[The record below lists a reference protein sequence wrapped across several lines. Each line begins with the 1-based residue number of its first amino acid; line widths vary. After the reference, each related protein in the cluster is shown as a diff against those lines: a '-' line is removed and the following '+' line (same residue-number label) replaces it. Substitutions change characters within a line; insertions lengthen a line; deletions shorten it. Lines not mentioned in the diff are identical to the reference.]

1 MTTAVLLVLLGALSR
16 LVPHPPNF
24 APLGALALYAGA
36 RLPRHWSFVVPLA
49 AMAVSDFFLDFGTGR
64 SAFSVV
70 RLTIYATFALISLA
84 GRLVPKNRSDLIFRL
99 VGLSVGASCLFFVTS
114 NFAEWTANPIYPKT
128 PAGLALC
135 YAAAI
140 PFFWNTLAADLAG
153 TAVFFGLDA
162 LSRRRRALASVA
174 VFLLLF
180 TPPTASAQAPPPIA
194 DSVVVTATLTPEEE
208 RELGSATTVITRE
221 WIEATGARNVAD
233 VLRHV
238 PGVDVARQGSDG
250 SLVSTFLRGANS
262 PHVLVLMD
270 GARLNSPYFSGYDF
284 SVLTT
289 ENVERIEIVRGPFS
303 ALYGSDAIGGVIHIF
318 TRPSSGL
325 SGRATL
331 EGGDDGQRRASAFVT
346 AGSSTFGAAGSYSHD
361 EVDGERANS
370 DWLQNAGSVRLDGRF
385 GDAVRVAFEG
395 SLVDADV
402 GVPGPVGGE
411 TPRARQTS
419 REERLQ
425 LPVSFRPFSG
435 HDATLLLARV
445 ASERTYDDPDAG
457 FESRSNPTTWQAR
470 LSDSFRAGRHE
481 LTAFGSWELW
491 NVDDRSNF
499 GVALDDDESTLWGAG
514 LQDSAALGGGAI
526 VTAGVRYDHHSDF
539 GEAWSPRGTL
549 AWTDRTARWKV
560 RFSGGSAFR
569 APSVGELFYPFSG
582 NPDLQP
588 ERVTSWEAGVERYL
602 PGGRVELSLFWN
614 EFRDLIVFN
623 FVTFLNEN
631 VGRARTRGAELAWRQ
646 RITDAIEIDSG
657 YTWLE
662 AEDLSTGQDLLRR
675 PRHRAFVGASWH
687 PVPRLSL
694 APRATF
700 VGRRSDVDPVTRL
713 NEELPSYVRL
723 DVYGQWDFGHFAPY
737 ARIENATDREYEEV
751 DGYPAPGIRW
761 AAGVEVRF

>member
-1 MTTAVLLVLLGALSR
+1 MTTAILLVLLGAFFR

-24 APLGALALYAGA
+24 VPLGALALYSGA
-36 RLPRHWSFVVPLA
+36 RLPRRWSFVVPLA

-64 SAFSVV
+64 SVFSEM

-84 GRLVPKNRSDLIFRL
+84 GRLVAKMRSDLFFRL
-99 VGLSVGASCLFFVTS
+99 VLLSIGAACLFFVAS
-114 NFAEWTANPIYPKT
+114 NFAEWIANPVYPKT
-128 PAGLALC
+128 LTGLALC
-135 YAAAI
+135 YTAAI

-162 LSRRRRALASVA
+162 LSRRRPLRVYAALVLVA
-174 VFLLLF
+174 VSA
-180 TPPTASAQAPPPIA
+180 TALAQAPPPVS

-221 WIEATGARNVAD
+221 WIESTGARNVAD
-233 VLRHV
+233 VLRQV
-238 PGVDVARQGSDG
+238 PGLDVARQGSDG

-318 TRPSSGL
+318 TRPSSRL

-331 EGGDDGQRRASAFVT
+331 EGGNVGHRRGSGFVT
-346 AGSSTFGAAGSYSHD
+346 AGTDTFGASGSYSHD

-370 DWLQNAGSVRLDGRF
+370 DWRQDAGSVRLDGRV
-385 GDAVRVAFEG
+385 GDAFRISLEG

-402 GVPGPVGGE
+402 GVPGAVGAE

-425 LPVSFRPFSG
+425 LPGSFRPFSG
-435 HDATLLLARV
+435 HDATFLLARV
-445 ASERTYDDPDAG
+445 ASERTYDDPDAE

-470 LSDSFRAGRHE
+470 LSDSFHTGRHE
-481 LTAFGSWELW
+481 LTAFGSWERW

-514 LQDSAALGGGAI
+514 VQDSVSLGRGAVLTGGL
-526 VTAGVRYDHHSDF
+526 RYDHHSDF

-549 AWTDRTARWKV
+549 SWVDRTAKWKV

-602 PGGRVELSLFWN
+602 SGGRVELSVFWN
-614 EFRDLIVFN
+614 EFGDLIVFN
-623 FVTFLNEN
+623 FVTSLNEN
-631 VGRARTRGAELAWRQ
+631 VGRARTRGLELAWRQ
-646 RITDAIEIDSG
+646 RITDGIEIDSG
-657 YTWLE
+657 YTWLD
-662 AEDLSTGQDLLRR
+662 AEDLTTGGDLLRR
-675 PRHRAFVGASWH
+675 PRHRAFVGAAWH
-687 PVPRLSL
+687 PVAALTVS
-694 APRATF
+694 PRATF
-700 VGRRSDVDPVTRL
+700 VGKRLDADPVTRR

-723 DVYGQWDFGHFAPY
+723 DVYARWDFGHFAPY
-737 ARIENATDREYEEV
+737 ARLENATDRRYEEV
-751 DGYPAPGIRW
+751 DGYPAPGRRW
-761 AAGVEVRF
+761 AAGLEVRF